1 MERFAIV
8 NLLELEDRVGG
19 RVEGL
24 QARFAR
30 TELDSRDLG
39 VSHFR
44 YSPDFRASS
53 GHRHRAQEEAYI
65 VIAGRGCVLLD
76 ETVHELRQ
84 WDVVRVAPDVLR
96 AFAAGPD
103 GLELIVV
110 GGPVPEGRD
119 GEMVEISWPDA
130 AS

>member
-1 MERFAIV
+1 MERFAVV

-44 YSPDFRASS
+44 YAPNFRAAS
-53 GHRHRAQEEAYI
+53 GHRHREQEEAYI
-65 VIAGRGCVLLD
+65 VIAGTGQILLD
-76 ETVHELRQ
+76 ESVHELRR
-84 WDVVRVAPDVLR
+84 WDVVRIAPDVLR
-96 AFAAGPD
+96 AFAAGPE

-110 GGPVPEGRD
+110 GGPVAEGRD
-119 GEMVEISWPDA
+119 GEMVEITWPDTA
-130 AS
+130 A

>member
-1 MERFAIV
+1 MERFAII

-53 GHRHRAQEEAYI
+53 GHRRAPTS
-65 VIAGRGCVLLD
+65 LD
-76 ETVHELRQ
+76 FAMQLERRRTSRSATERPFFTSIRLRVTTV
-84 WDVVRVAPDVLR
+84 
-96 AFAAGPD
+96 
-103 GLELIVV
+103 
-110 GGPVPEGRD
+110 
-119 GEMVEISWPDA
+119 
-130 AS
+130 